1 MRIFYKILIHNYV
14 DSSLE
19 SARLQAAQPPKGIAV
34 GWIGLPPS
42 NDSRLVFMKIFIKT
56 NFLCKNSYFLNNY
69 VQFSHPPNNIFI
81 FPIKRSKKKS
91 SFLIKQRVKSSL
103 KKYYYYYKIWN
114 LSNCCNLK
122 LLSSLKNTGLILE
135 LKMKEARASNL
146 WRN

>member
-1 MRIFYKILIHNYV
+1 
-14 DSSLE
+14 
-19 SARLQAAQPPKGIAV
+19 
-34 GWIGLPPS
+34 
-42 NDSRLVFMKIFIKT
+42 MKIFIKT

-81 FPIKRSKKKS
+81 FPIKRSKKNS
-91 SFLIKQRVKSSL
+91 SFLTKQRVKSSL

-135 LKMKEARASNL
+135 LKNERSKSLKLVKELATRLTKELNIKTKRFMGEEFCHLVGEEDPFLRLNAL
-146 WRN
+146 RLHP